1 MVRPVTATSLRV
13 PLNDLRRGLAAD
25 RALLLEATARVVDSG
40 WTILGDEVATFEST
54 FASYIGAVGSVG
66 VANGTDALEISLRAV
81 GVGPGDEVI
90 TVANAGGYSSVAIL
104 AIGAVPVFVDVDPF
118 TLNIDPSLVGAA
130 VSERTK
136 AVIVTHLYGCPAPVG
151 RIVGDLASSD
161 IAVVE
166 DCAQAHGALDDGR
179 RVGGIGHVAAFSM
192 YPTKNLGAVGDAGL
206 IVSRDASVVER
217 ARQLRTYGWGA
228 KYRMDLPGGRN
239 SRLDEIQAAILSA
252 RFPML
257 DAHNKR
263 RREVALAYRS
273 AAPHLRWVGAMD
285 ESHVGHLC
293 VFRHASRDGIRRVLD
308 DAGVSTDIH
317 YPIADYDQPAVAGV
331 SHRLIGEHAHTSAA
345 CQDVLTVP
353 NFPELTDAEVEHVAA
368 ALAKL

>member
-25 RALLLEATARVVDSG
+25 RALLLEATARVIDSG

-54 FASYIGAVGSVG
+54 FASYIGAVGAVG
-66 VANGTDALEISLRAV
+66 VANGTDALEIALRAV
-81 GVGPGDEVI
+81 GVGPGDEVV

-104 AIGAVPVFVDVDPF
+104 AIGAVPVFVDVDTF
-118 TLNIDPSLVGAA
+118 TLNIDPALVGVALTD
-130 VSERTK
+130 RTR
-136 AVIVTHLYGCPAPVG
+136 AVIVTHLYGGAAPVS
-151 RIVGDLASSD
+151 RIVRDLASHD

-166 DCAQAHGALDDGR
+166 DCAQAHGALDEGR
-179 RVGGIGHVAAFSM
+179 RVGGIGDVAAFSM

-206 IVSRDASVVER
+206 VVGRDASVVER

-239 SRLDEIQAAILSA
+239 SRLDEIQAAMLSA

-257 DAHNKR
+257 EAHNAR
-263 RREVALAYRS
+263 RRAIGLAYRA
-273 AAPHLRWVGAMD
+273 AAPHLRWVGRMD
-285 ESHVGHLC
+285 ESHAGHLC
-293 VFRHASRDGIRRVLD
+293 VFRCAARDRVRQALD
-308 DAGVSTDIH
+308 ETGVSTDVH
-317 YPIADYDQPAVAGV
+317 YPLPDFVQPAVASV
-331 SHRLIGEHAHTSAA
+331 SHRLVGDLVHTSAS
-345 CQDVLTVP
+345 CHDVLTVP
-353 NFPELTDAEVEHVAA
+353 NFAELTDAEVEHVAS